1 MEGCSLLPKGIL
13 KNCRDY
19 GGDMDLRKRR
29 SSIWLPGCE
38 DLYIRQ
44 AVVLIEDAMNYRS
57 INHHMDSRS
66 LQLYRWYY
74 SRTCQ
79 WFLNAVIA
87 IILGL
92 AFIERPSSLSET
104 SDLRYKQGSWEAP
117 CGMTE
122 GIEMLCILIF
132 ALDLAVK
139 VHLIGGEEFWKC
151 KWLMGYMVVI
161 TISLIDWMVSLR
173 ICCDEYNVRIRRLF
187 RPFFL
192 LQNSSLMKKSLK
204 CIKRT
209 LPEMM
214 SVILIIT
221 IHLCI
226 FTVFGM
232 LLFAS
237 GEESEESKE
246 RELYFSNV
254 PQSLLSLVVLLT
266 TANNPDVMTPA
277 YSANRGYSIFFILF
291 SGFGTFFLFNLLTA
305 VIYNRFRGYLLLS
318 IQTSILRRKMGIRAA
333 FELLSCQ
340 APALRLSDDDI
351 TECVPVKTFV
361 RVLKLVE
368 MDSYYRQA
376 IMKKALRL
384 YSGHIEREAFQKL
397 FNEPDVDRIK
407 EHPPPPVY
415 SSAILQR
422 LQRVLGGLLFIVM
435 GKALALANVICICTI
450 LIIDSHKTFS
460 QLDDY
465 YLESINCFFIV
476 CYTLE
481 MLLKVIILGWRGYL
495 SYGSNVFDGLLT
507 VLLLGLQISI
517 LAIYRLP
524 FPNWSPAMK
533 GLLPLREMA
542 RLVNMLIVFRFLRVI
557 FSIKLT
563 ALVASTVVDL
573 VKNLR
578 AFAGILVVVF
588 YIFAVIGMWLF
599 KGVIVAPANNSSSM
613 KRSNASLLVQCGT
626 YEQLGYWPNNFD
638 DFASALVL
646 LYNVMVVNNWQVF
659 LDVYSRHTSEWSKIY
674 FIVWWLIS
682 SVMWVNLFVALILEN
697 FIYKWDRNHG
707 SLVLDVDSMD
717 LEATV
722 ELMFRERIPEPTEEE
737 VVDRLHNN
745 PHLHLNL
752 SQNGQHFS

>member
-1 MEGCSLLPKGIL
+1 MLATLQLIS
-13 KNCRDY
+13 
-19 GGDMDLRKRR
+19 
-29 SSIWLPGCE
+29 
-38 DLYIRQ
+38 LYI
-44 AVVLIEDAMNYRS
+44 
-57 INHHMDSRS
+57 
-66 LQLYRWYY
+66 
-74 SRTCQ
+74 CQ
-79 WFLNAVIA
+79 
-87 IILGL
+87 
-92 AFIERPSSLSET
+92 
-104 SDLRYKQGSWEAP
+104 
-117 CGMTE
+117 
-122 GIEMLCILIF
+122 
-132 ALDLAVK
+132 

-232 LLFAS
+232 LLGAS
-237 GEESEESKE
+237 D
-246 RELYFSNV
+246 NI
-254 PQSLLSLVVLLT
+254 
-266 TANNPDVMTPA
+266 MTPA

-340 APALRLSDDDI
+340 APALRRNDWLQS
-351 TECVPVKTFV
+351 PF
-361 RVLKLVE
+361 
-368 MDSYYRQA
+368 
-376 IMKKALRL
+376 
-384 YSGHIEREAFQKL
+384 
-397 FNEPDVDRIK
+397 DVYPQ
-407 EHPPPPVY
+407 HPPPPVY

-435 GKALALANVICICTI
+435 GKALALANVICICVRTI

-524 FPNWSPAMK
+524 FPNW
-533 GLLPLREMA
+533 EMA

-599 KGVIVAPANNSSSM
+599 KGVIVAPANN
-613 KRSNASLLVQCGT
+613 RSNASLLVQCGT

-659 LDVYSRHTSEWSKIY
+659 LDVYSRHTSDNFTRSP
-674 FIVWWLIS
+674 
-682 SVMWVNLFVALILEN
+682 SVDEFFTGLTLSN

>member
-1 MEGCSLLPKGIL
+1 MAYMKYCHGRGLGK
-13 KNCRDY
+13 
-19 GGDMDLRKRR
+19 DLRLALLYIF
-29 SSIWLPGCE
+29 SQSE

-173 ICCDEYNVRIRRLF
+173 ICCDEV
-187 RPFFL
+187 
-192 LQNSSLMKKSLK
+192 SL
-204 CIKRT
+204 
-209 LPEMM
+209 
-214 SVILIIT
+214 
-221 IHLCI
+221 
-226 FTVFGM
+226 
-232 LLFAS
+232 LLFTFTFTAF
-237 GEESEESKE
+237 GRRPYPE
-246 RELYFSNV
+246 R
-254 PQSLLSLVVLLT
+254 LT
-266 TANNPDVMTPA
+266 TLMTPA

-340 APALRLSDDDI
+340 APALS
-351 TECVPVKTFV
+351 ECVPVKTFV

-376 IMKKALRL
+376 IMKVRHTFSFKV
-384 YSGHIEREAFQKL
+384 
-397 FNEPDVDRIK
+397 EPK
-407 EHPPPPVY
+407 HPPPPVY

-507 VLLLGLQISI
+507 VLLLVRISLNPCKCII
-517 LAIYRLP
+517 LHNNAQE
-524 FPNWSPAMK
+524 W
-533 GLLPLREMA
+533 EMA

-599 KGVIVAPANNSSSM
+599 KGVIVAPANN
-613 KRSNASLLVQCGT
+613 RCVSNASLLVQCGT

-659 LDVYSRHTSEWSKIY
+659 LDVYSRHTSDNFTRSP
-674 FIVWWLIS
+674 
-682 SVMWVNLFVALILEN
+682 SVDEFFTGLTLSN